1 MAGVVVALL
10 VDFDGRRDAWC
21 FLGQTEDACALDVH
35 AEPNKADVVW
45 SEHEGEDSEE
55 AFALGGVVRFADAC
69 EELDV
74 CVDQLLAH
82 SVDDDDLRQS
92 LSSGG

>member
-1 MAGVVVALL
+1 M
-10 VDFDGRRDAWC
+10 
-21 FLGQTEDACALDVH
+21 H